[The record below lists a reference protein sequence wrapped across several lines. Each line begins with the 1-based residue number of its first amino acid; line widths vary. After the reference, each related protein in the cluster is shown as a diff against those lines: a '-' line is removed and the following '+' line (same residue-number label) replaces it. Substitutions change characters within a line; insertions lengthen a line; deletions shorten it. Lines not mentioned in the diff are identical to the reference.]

1 MSRSDSSRS
10 DSTRREFLRSSAA
23 WAAAGT
29 VTPYFFTASRAKAQ
43 ESKNDRPNIGA
54 IGMGGQGTGDT
65 HSAARF
71 GDVVAVCDVDL
82 NNAERA
88 KAQLGGKPDV
98 YQDYRKLLE
107 RDDIDVIINGTP
119 DHWHTAVCTDTCRAG
134 KDIYTEKPMTLTIDE
149 GKIMRKV
156 VEETGRVV
164 QVGTQQRSGGH
175 FQTAVELVRNGRLG
189 KLKQVWV
196 ALPFYTTQGGP
207 FAAQPVPENLDWGM
221 YQGQAPEHDYCATR
235 THANFRWWYEY
246 AGGIVTDWGNHHVD
260 IAQWGIDAELSG
272 PTSVDARGLFP
283 NPKGDQY
290 YNTADRFFSRMLYAN
305 GVELLYFASINQR
318 ARFGQ
323 VGEHQQT
330 TPEQLDWLFG
340 KDVPEEIKAYSR
352 DGIMFI
358 GEKGRLFVNRGGIY
372 GKPVDELKEN
382 PLPED
387 AWRVRPS
394 NDHMGNFFQCVKT
407 REEPVSPVRIQ
418 HRTITCCHLTNISLR
433 LDRKLNWDPKTEQI
447 VGDADANSWLKRE
460 QREPY
465 TIKA

>member
-1 MSRSDSSRS
+1 MPRSDSSRS
-10 DSTRREFLRSSAA
+10 ASTRREFLRSSVAL
-23 WAAAGT
+23 AAAGT
-29 VTPYFFTASRAKAQ
+29 VTPYWFTSRSAKAQ

-149 GKIMRKV
+149 GKIMRQV
-156 VEETGRVV
+156 VQQTGRVV
-164 QVGTQQRSGGH
+164 QVGTQQRSTGQ

-207 FAAQPVPENLDWGM
+207 FAAQPVPENLDWNM

-290 YNTADRFFSRMLYAN
+290 YNAAGRFFARM
-305 GVELLYFASINQR
+305 
-318 ARFGQ
+318 
-323 VGEHQQT
+323 
-330 TPEQLDWLFG
+330 
-340 KDVPEEIKAYSR
+340 
-352 DGIMFI
+352 
-358 GEKGRLFVNRGGIY
+358 
-372 GKPVDELKEN
+372 
-382 PLPED
+382 
-387 AWRVRPS
+387 
-394 NDHMGNFFQCVKT
+394 
-407 REEPVSPVRIQ
+407 
-418 HRTITCCHLTNISLR
+418 
-433 LDRKLNWDPKTEQI
+433 
-447 VGDADANSWLKRE
+447 
-460 QREPY
+460 PY
-465 TIKA
+465 